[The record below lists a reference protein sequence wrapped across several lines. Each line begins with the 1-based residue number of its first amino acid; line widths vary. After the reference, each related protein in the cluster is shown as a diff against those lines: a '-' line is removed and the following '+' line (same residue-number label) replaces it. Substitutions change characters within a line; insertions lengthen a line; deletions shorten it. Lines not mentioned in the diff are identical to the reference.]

1 MSLFSKL
8 FGGAEKTEP
17 EPVSY
22 KGFEIFP
29 DLMAEGGK
37 YRLLA
42 RIEKIIDGDRKTH
55 TVIRADVFESRD
67 QAESFSIAKAKQV
80 IDEQGERL
88 FGSGNW

>member
-8 FGGAEKTEP
+8 FGVSGKSEL

-29 DLMAEGGK
+29 DLMPEGGK
-37 YRLLA
+37 YRLMA

-67 QAESFSIAKAKQV
+67 QVASFSIAKAKQV
-80 IDEQGERL
+80 IDEQGGRL
-88 FGSGNW
+88 FGSENR